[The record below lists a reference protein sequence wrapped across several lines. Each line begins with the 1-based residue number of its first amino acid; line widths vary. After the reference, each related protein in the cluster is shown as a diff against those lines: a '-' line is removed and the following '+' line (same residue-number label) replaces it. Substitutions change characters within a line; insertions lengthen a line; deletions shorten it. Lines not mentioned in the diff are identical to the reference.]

1 MTLDVTWIALAARR
15 PLCDVPWLG
24 NSVVLADGS
33 VNFCCFSSAV
43 VGNVNGSSFDEVW
56 NGKAMQRIRKA
67 LANQVL
73 PPECQSTSCPI
84 YRGDDRHYVL
94 DRMDG
99 PNGFRA
105 TGNSDPHQA
114 IRERLAGSVIRLTA
128 AAKGTLPGVTIDF
141 RVKEAPV
148 KADLFVALTGPDGKT
163 VFLPDSEDYA
173 VPFKCWLELCPQDE
187 PQSIEISQP
196 RSGAVPG
203 NYKLC
208 AALFDCSQNPNL
220 LSNCYWSSVAEMSV
234 K

>member
-1 MTLDVTWIALAARR
+1 MTLDVTWISPTARP

-43 VGNVNGSSFDEVW
+43 VGNVNSNSFEEVW
-56 NGKAMQRIRKA
+56 NGKTMQRIRKA
-67 LANQVL
+67 LTNQVL

-105 TGNSDPHQA
+105 TGNADPHQA
-114 IRERLAGSVIRLTA
+114 IRERLAGSGVTVTDA
-128 AAKGTLPGVTIDF
+128 PEGTLPGITLEF
-141 RVKEAPV
+141 RVTGSSLQ
-148 KADLFVALTGPDGKT
+148 ADLFVALTRPEGDT
-163 VFLPDSEDYA
+163 VFLPDKEDYA
-173 VPFKCWLELCPQDE
+173 VPFKCWLELRPQDE
-187 PQSIEISQP
+187 PQRIEVLP
-196 RSGAVPG
+196 PTEGASPG
-203 NYKLC
+203 TYRLC
-208 AALFDCSQNPNL
+208 AALFQPSQNPNL
-220 LSNCYWSSVAEMSV
+220 LSNCYWANTSEFTI